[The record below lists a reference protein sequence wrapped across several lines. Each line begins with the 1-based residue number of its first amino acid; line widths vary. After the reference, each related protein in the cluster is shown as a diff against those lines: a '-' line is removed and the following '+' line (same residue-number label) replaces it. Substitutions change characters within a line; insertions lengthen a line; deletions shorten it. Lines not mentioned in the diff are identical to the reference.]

1 MKYAHL
7 EKDLNKI
14 LGWYSEDIHS
24 NIPTPNIEV
33 SDEVWQEALSIN
45 ANCYEDGKFIVK
57 DFRTEEEIAGQEL
70 QIKINEAK
78 QYLNKT
84 DHKFYNGYKP
94 KADEDLVE
102 IERLRDEAR
111 DFIRANS

>member
-1 MKYAHL
+1 MKYYINTNKEIFGFEL
-7 EKDLNKI
+7 DGSQDDLVTKDM
-14 LGWYSEDIHS
+14 
-24 NIPTPNIEV
+24 TPIT
-33 SDEVWQEALSIN
+33 L
-45 ANCYEDGKFIVK
+45 
-57 DFRTEEEIAGQEL
+57 EEIQAINQAKEDEYKET
-70 QIKINEAK
+70 IEYKINEAK

-111 DFIRANS
+111 DFIRANEI